1 MIIVDVLAR
10 EILDSRG
17 NPTVQADVYLED
29 GSMGRASVPSGA
41 STGKREALE
50 LRDGDP
56 ERYFGKGV
64 LKAVSNINNL
74 IAPEVEG
81 MPAYMQRE
89 IDTIMLELDGTP
101 NKGRLGANAILAVS
115 MAVARAAA
123 AFLGMP
129 LYAYLGGTMARTLPL
144 PMMNIINGG
153 AHADNNLDFQEFMI
167 VPAGFDSFAEAI
179 RAGSEIFHALKG
191 ILKKKGLATSVG
203 DEGGFAPNLKTN
215 EEALDLIMRAV
226 EKAGYI
232 PGDDVF
238 LALDVAASE
247 LWEGNGQY
255 KLRWSTG
262 ALLSPSQ
269 LIDLYEK
276 MVESYPIV
284 SVEDGL
290 GEDDWEGWKELTSR
304 LGRKIMLVGDDI
316 FVTNPEIIRKGIQEG
331 ISNSVLIKLNQI
343 GTVSETVD
351 AVNLVQRRGMK
362 AVISHRSGETEDPFI
377 ADFAVA
383 METGFIKTGSAS
395 RSERIAKYNRL
406 LQIEEELGGQAFFP
420 GKEGLRL

>member
-1 MIIVDVLAR
+1 MIITDVLAR

-17 NPTVQADVYLED
+17 NPTVQADVYLDD
-29 GSMGRASVPSGA
+29 GAVGRAAVPSGA

-56 ERYFGKGV
+56 KRYAGKGV
-64 LKAVSNINNL
+64 LKAVSNINEL
-74 IAPEVEG
+74 IAPELEG

-89 IDTIMLELDGTP
+89 IDAIMLELDGTE
-101 NKGRLGANAILAVS
+101 NKSRLGANAILAVS

-123 AFLGMP
+123 NSLGMP

-167 VPAGFDSFAEAI
+167 VPAGFNSFSEAI
-179 RAGSEIFHALKG
+179 RAGAEIFHVLKG
-191 ILKKKGLATSVG
+191 ILKEKGLATSVG
-203 DEGGFAPNLKTN
+203 DEGGFAPNLRTN
-215 EEALDLIMRAV
+215 EEALDLIMEAV
-226 EKAGYI
+226 KKAGYR

-247 LWEGNGQY
+247 LWEGQGKY

-262 ALLSPSQ
+262 ATLSSSE

-276 MVESYPIV
+276 LVEDYPIV
-284 SVEDGL
+284 SIEDGL

-316 FVTNPEIIRKGIQEG
+316 FVTNPAIIKKGIQEG

-351 AVNLVQRRGMK
+351 AVNLVQRKGMK

-377 ADFAVA
+377 ADFSVA

-406 LQIEEELGGQAFFP
+406 LQIEEDLGEQAYFP
-420 GKEGLRL
+420 GKEVFKL

>member
-1 MIIVDVLAR
+1 MIITDIVAR

-17 NPTVQADVYLED
+17 NPTVQADVYLDD
-29 GSMGRASVPSGA
+29 GTVGRAAVPSGA

-56 ERYFGKGV
+56 KRYAGKGV
-64 LKAVSNINNL
+64 LKAVSNINEL
-74 IAPEVEG
+74 IAPELEG

-89 IDTIMLELDGTP
+89 IDSIMLELDGTE
-101 NKGRLGANAILAVS
+101 NKSRLGANAILAVS

-123 AFLGMP
+123 NSLAMP

-167 VPAGFDSFAEAI
+167 VPAGFECFSEAI
-179 RAGSEIFHALKG
+179 RAGAEIFHSLKG
-191 ILKKKGLATSVG
+191 ILREKGLATSVG

-215 EEALDLIMRAV
+215 EEALDLILKAI
-226 EKAGYI
+226 EKAGYK

-247 LWEGNGQY
+247 LWEGQGHY
-255 KLRWSTG
+255 RLRWSTG
-262 ALLSPSQ
+262 TSLSSSE
-269 LIDLYEK
+269 LIELYEK
-276 MVESYPIV
+276 LVGKYPIV
-284 SVEDGL
+284 SIEDGL
-290 GEDDWEGWKELTSR
+290 GEDDWEGWKELTRR
-304 LGRKIMLVGDDI
+304 LGNRIMLVGDDI
-316 FVTNPEIIRKGIQEG
+316 FVTNPEIIRRGIEEG

-351 AVNLVQRRGMK
+351 AVALVQRKGMK

-406 LQIEEELGGQAFFP
+406 LQIEEELGEQAYFP
-420 GKEGLRL
+420 AKEVFKL